1 MRQQGGGRWT
11 PRADAEAR
19 VRDPRSRLVTRAVFS
34 PDLSLALPVPVGRV
48 SVYASEMSLVRERA
62 LSERTPPPGTLVLT
76 VCLARGRAETEFCRG
91 PAAAESRG
99 SRRCYEAS
107 AMGDRRHHASEDS
120 EALFRLLQAQMD
132 FYIFLFGID

>member
-1 MRQQGGGRWT
+1 MAQHSDARATSEHSSWDMCYLLLDAVSLEMGGW
-11 PRADAEAR
+11 
-19 VRDPRSRLVTRAVFS
+19 L
-34 PDLSLALPVPVGRV
+34 LPSV
-48 SVYASEMSLVRERA
+48 SVSPAVTAELNLSPWRLSPWTVRLYTAYSVDRHA
-62 LSERTPPPGTLVLT
+62 VLRPGDQRQVGL
-76 VCLARGRAETEFCRG
+76 CRG
-91 PAAAESRG
+91 PATAESRG

>member
-1 MRQQGGGRWT
+1 MLLNKVGVCGVGW
-11 PRADAEAR
+11 AEKGKGEELGSCNR
-19 VRDPRSRLVTRAVFS
+19 ITVKNYSIKKCISFQT
-34 PDLSLALPVPVGRV
+34 SL
-48 SVYASEMSLVRERA
+48 
-62 LSERTPPPGTLVLT
+62 
-76 VCLARGRAETEFCRG
+76 LACRG